1 MPTWSLSKKP
11 TWAPDAVAT
20 DRGWVDPKNGDILVS
35 CKRLEGAIDYVENFG
50 EGVSAKPAKR
60 GGARKGA
67 GRKTNAERAE
77 IAKEKLESGEKI
89 TPALAKALE
98 KETGTEVDSTSIEK
112 PKRARKKSPAK
123 KAPAKKRGAKK
134 GLLGAIKDTFTSDSG
149 DDE

>member
-1 MPTWSLSKKP
+1 MPTWSLDKKP

-20 DRGWVDPKNGDILVS
+20 DRGWVDPVNGDILVS
-35 CKRLEGAIDYVENFG
+35 CKRLANAVSYVEQFG
-50 EGVSAKPAKR
+50 EGVSAKPTHR

-77 IAKEKLESGEKI
+77 IAKDKLESGEKI
-89 TPALAKALE
+89 TPAQAKALE
-98 KETGTEVDSTSIEK
+98 KETGAEVDVKSIQK
-112 PKRARKKSPAK
+112 PKRTRK

-134 GLLGAIKDTFTSDSG
+134 GLLGAIKDTFTSDSA